1 MIIGEGQNRVLLA
14 GIARGDFTD
23 RGNTGNED
31 MNPIDLKSWG
41 GVAGVRQEITLDDHW
56 RLALGMKTIRFQS
69 MQVQTRGTYSL
80 NDFDDISSGIYS
92 VGLMY
97 SW

>member
-1 MIIGEGQNRVLLA
+1 
-14 GIARGDFTD
+14 
-23 RGNTGNED
+23 
-31 MNPIDLKSWG
+31 WG
-41 GVAGVRQEITLDDHW
+41 SVVGVRQEITLDDHW
-56 RLALGMKTIRFQS
+56 RLALGMKTIQFQTLRVVTS
-69 MQVQTRGTYSL
+69 GDYSI